1 MTPAVGKRVR
11 LLAPMV
17 NENSNWMPVEAG
29 MPAGLEGTIYAVNVD
44 GPREWHQISVKWDN
58 GRGLALMPYKDVFEV
73 FEAKK
78 EVTA

>member
-17 NENSNWMPVEAG
+17 NENSSWMPVEQG
-29 MPAGLEGTIYAVNVD
+29 MPAGLAGTIYAVNFD

-58 GRGLALMPYKDVFEV
+58 GRGLALMPYTDRFVVFEP
-73 FEAKK
+73 EK
-78 EVTA
+78 EVV

>member
-1 MTPAVGKRVR
+1 MKPEVGKRVK

-29 MPAGLEGTIYAVNVD
+29 MPAGLEGTIYAVNFD

-58 GRGLALMPYKDVFEV
+58 GRGLALMPYTDSFEV
-73 FEAKK
+73 FEAKA
-78 EVTA
+78 VTV